1 MTFIIAIL
9 LLSHINETF
18 QPSSVQLYLNESF
31 SKHKSYE
38 HTNVIFRT
46 IIHFFF

>member
-1 MTFIIAIL
+1 MAFIIVTL

-38 HTNVIFRT
+38 YTNIIFRAV
-46 IIHFFF
+46 IPLF